1 MKLAEERN
9 AEERQEPV
17 RPESTSVSSDAR
29 ISVYPLGDDH
39 PLAHLFGKYADD
51 PMWQELEAIIDRNR
65 VRDNANG
72 DIE

>member
-1 MKLAEERN
+1 LAEERT

-17 RPESTSVSSDAR
+17 RPEGASVCSDAR
-29 ISVYPLGDDH
+29 ISVYPMGDDH

-65 VRDNANG
+65 VSDNANG